1 MAAGDLEARL
11 RVQSERYLTI
21 LERLA
26 ERISGTMAMDTN
38 EAGTPSRDWNRSFQN
53 YSKGMLGLLQ
63 EQRERTKLKL
73 LAGKTGQVPLTD
85 EEYAAEMAQL
95 GLQAVRELPERELR
109 AELERRGV
117 RVLDSEESE
126 D

>member
-1 MAAGDLEARL
+1 MAADLETRL
-11 RVQSERYLTI
+11 RVQSERYLGI
-21 LERLA
+21 LERLG
-26 ERISGTMAMDTN
+26 ERLMQTMSVDVN
-38 EAGTPSRDWNRSFQN
+38 EAGTPTRDFNRSLAN

-95 GLQAVRELPERELR
+95 GLQAVRELPEKELR